1 MGSRSSFPG
10 EEQKD
15 AKNETLNIFC
25 SLFLSLP
32 HMWILQTRS
41 ISGLEQ
47 VYRGENRGHRA
58 YSGEKSKKLSK
69 FA

>member
-1 MGSRSSFPG
+1 
-10 EEQKD
+10 
-15 AKNETLNIFC
+15 
-25 SLFLSLP
+25 
-32 HMWILQTRS
+32 MWILQTRS

>member
-1 MGSRSSFPG
+1 MGIFQIRS
-10 EEQKD
+10 
-15 AKNETLNIFC
+15 T
-25 SLFLSLP
+25 
-32 HMWILQTRS
+32 
-41 ISGLEQ
+41 SGLEQ